1 MGNTWE
7 ILLDPKTFRVRSQTI
22 DSDGRD
28 PFESDYGR
36 LISSSAV
43 RRLQDKTQVFPLE
56 KSDFIRTRLTHSM
69 EVSSIG
75 RSIGKSI
82 EKYLFENNKLDQF
95 KYSGHLSSLLS
106 TIGLIHDIGNPPFGH
121 FGESAIQSF
130 FNTYFE
136 NSDNRNGW
144 NDQEIADLTN
154 FDGNVQTFRILRKLQ
169 FLVDEFSYNLTFPTL
184 AGIIKYP
191 KSSID
196 GNKGKTT
203 DVSEKK
209 FGYFVSE
216 TDDFLAIDSHLK
228 LNGKRHPITFLL
240 EAADD
245 IAYSAADI
253 EDGVKVGNLSFELIR
268 EVFEKHLNRHD
279 PDEGRLLNDL
289 EKFHTDYRNLPSDR
303 LNLTV
308 QRFRISAQ
316 GFMIG
321 SIVKEFTEN
330 YDDIMD
336 GNYKSELINRSKAN
350 NVRNA
355 FKDLSYHVFK
365 NRRIVETEIAGW
377 EIIYGLL
384 DVFITAAK
392 SPKFKDSGN
401 SKESRL
407 FNLISS
413 SYRHIYLNFNHYNR
427 NEEYSKFQL
436 VVDFISGMTDSYAL
450 ALFQKLKGIKI

>member
-1 MGNTWE
+1 
-7 ILLDPKTFRVRSQTI
+7 
-22 DSDGRD
+22 
-28 PFESDYGR
+28 
-36 LISSSAV
+36 
-43 RRLQDKTQVFPLE
+43 
-56 KSDFIRTRLTHSM
+56 LT
-69 EVSSIG
+69 
-75 RSIGKSI
+75 
-82 EKYLFENNKLDQF
+82 Y
-95 KYSGHLSSLLS
+95 
-106 TIGLIHDIGNPPFGH
+106 
-121 FGESAIQSF
+121 
-130 FNTYFE
+130 
-136 NSDNRNGW
+136 
-144 NDQEIADLTN
+144 
-154 FDGNVQTFRILRKLQ
+154 
-169 FLVDEFSYNLTFPTL
+169 PTL

-191 KSSID
+191 KSSTE

-203 DVSEKK
+203 DISEKK

-216 TDDFLAIDSHLK
+216 TDDYNAINNHLK
-228 LNGKRHPITFLL
+228 LNGNRHPITFLL

-253 EDGVKVGNLSFELIR
+253 EDGVKVGNLSFELIK
-268 EVFEKHLNRHD
+268 EVFDKHLNKLD
-279 PDEGRLLNDL
+279 SEEGKLLKDL
-289 EKFHTDYRNLPSDR
+289 ERFHADYRNLPSDR

-321 SIVKEFTEN
+321 AIVKEFTEN
-330 YDDIMD
+330 YDDIMN
-336 GNYKSELINRSKAN
+336 GNYKSELITRSKAN

-355 FKDLSYHVFK
+355 FKDLSYYVFK
-365 NRRIVETEIAGW
+365 NKRIVETEIAGW

-392 SPKFKDSGN
+392 SPNFKESGN

-407 FNLISS
+407 FSLISS
-413 SYRHIYLNFNHYNR
+413 SYRHIYLNFNNYNR